1 MMTEL
6 AAARDMDEL
15 LTCHERFLD
24 TCLKECLL
32 ASQELLKVL
41 TKIMTTCLL
50 FSDQMTRFTDAASAS
65 NVTGSSSSSSS
76 SSSVIGNTRAA
87 NRAAQEANETGVAW
101 KLRQVRIQARSEHLT
116 SEASH
121 ETYVR
126 TIKRFEATFDAQV
139 GEFLEGLWT
148 DSHRHHPQL
157 SNLCVRLDYN
167 GFYSG
172 ATRPPVD
179 LNTTKDVHMHASG
192 INTTANTTNTTAN
205 TTFNATRASAAD
217 ARASS

>member
-6 AAARDMDEL
+6 EAARDMDEL
-15 LTCHERFLD
+15 LSCHERFLD

-32 ASQELLKVL
+32 ANQELLKVL

-65 NVTGSSSSSSS
+65 NVIGSSS

-87 NRAAQEANETGVAW
+87 NQAAREANETGVAW
-101 KLRQVRIQARSEHLT
+101 KMRQVRIQARSEHLT

-179 LNTTKDVHMHASG
+179 LNTTKDVHMHVNASG
-192 INTTANTTNTTAN
+192 VNTTVNTTHTSANTA
-205 TTFNATRASAAD
+205 FNASHASASG